1 VSAHEDEM
9 SIAEWEAQV
18 EARQRLRDAKFAE
31 RDRLYRQALGL
42 PLHGKLP
49 NTLGQRQGGRTT
61 PPTGIRATKRLGEAS

>member
-18 EARQRLRDAKFAE
+18 EARRRLREARFAE

-49 NTLGQRQGGRTT
+49 NTLGQRQG
-61 PPTGIRATKRLGEAS
+61 TGVIRYRDLRGTKRLGEAS